1 MAAGSRMKD
10 GECERVVRLGPSS
23 LGTHGA
29 VRQNGA
35 MNPPSSA
42 STQAE
47 HAIDTP
53 TSVSPAEQRF
63 RGVRPSDLARRV
75 TIRRNELG
83 MSLEEL
89 AKRAGIDPV
98 YLRYF
103 EQSPDAHVSAGTMLL
118 MAVALD
124 TTPMELQGGDM
135 DRPLGHG
142 RAGPHPVLD
151 TLTLEQCQAHLAS
164 GGVGRILMVTERG
177 PVAVP
182 VNFEFTDGEIVFST
196 DEVKAKWV
204 ETEHFVGFEVD
215 RVDEAVGEGWSVLV
229 TGRGRRITGD
239 DEHQRLA
246 SLDLEAWAGGD
257 RHTLV
262 GITADQVTG
271 RVIIHQSV
279 PDLD

>member
-1 MAAGSRMKD
+1 
-10 GECERVVRLGPSS
+10 
-23 LGTHGA
+23 
-29 VRQNGA
+29 
-35 MNPPSSA
+35 
-42 STQAE
+42 
-47 HAIDTP
+47 
-53 TSVSPAEQRF
+53 
-63 RGVRPSDLARRV
+63 
-75 TIRRNELG
+75 
-83 MSLEEL
+83 
-89 AKRAGIDPV
+89 
-98 YLRYF
+98 
-103 EQSPDAHVSAGTMLL
+103 
-118 MAVALD
+118 
-124 TTPMELQGGDM
+124 
-135 DRPLGHG
+135 
-142 RAGPHPVLD
+142 
-151 TLTLEQCQAHLAS
+151 
-164 GGVGRILMVTERG
+164 MVTERG

>member
-164 GGVGRILMVTERG
+164 GGGRANPHG
-177 PVAVP
+177 
-182 VNFEFTDGEIVFST
+182 DGARSGGRAREL
-196 DEVKAKWV
+196 
-204 ETEHFVGFEVD
+204 
-215 RVDEAVGEGWSVLV
+215 RVH
-229 TGRGRRITGD
+229 RR
-239 DEHQRLA
+239 
-246 SLDLEAWAGGD
+246 
-257 RHTLV
+257 
-262 GITADQVTG
+262 
-271 RVIIHQSV
+271 
-279 PDLD
+279 